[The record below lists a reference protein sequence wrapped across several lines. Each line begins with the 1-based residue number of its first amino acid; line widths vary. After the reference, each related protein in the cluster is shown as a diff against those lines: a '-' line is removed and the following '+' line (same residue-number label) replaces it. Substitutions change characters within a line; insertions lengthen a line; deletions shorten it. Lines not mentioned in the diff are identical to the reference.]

1 MKTRVN
7 HMSKPLVDK
16 INDASASLDEANEA
30 ISEAILV
37 LRELR
42 DEYGDTN
49 VLSNLIWLLE
59 WNDLV
64 RYAYLLDD
72 SFIDFTGEGDR

>member
-1 MKTRVN
+1 MPKE
-7 HMSKPLVDK
+7 LVDAVNNATATCEQA
-16 INDASASLDEANEA
+16 NDA
-30 ISEAILV
+30 ISEAVMV

-64 RYAYLLDD
+64 RYAALLDE
-72 SFIDFTGEGDR
+72 SFIDFVRDDD

>member
-16 INDASASLDEANEA
+16 VNDASASFDEANDAINEA
-30 ISEAILV
+30 VIV

-64 RYAYLLDD
+64 RYAYLLDN
-72 SFIDFTGEGDR
+72 SFIDFSRED